1 MNKLLDELSQK
12 AEDYADDTDLPWLAT
27 YTERL
32 AQLIVKECIKCCD
45 EIDDI
50 NKHYREKMY
59 IDPEFGPKEC
69 IEIITEH
76 FGVK

>member
-32 AQLIVKECIKCCD
+32 AQLIVAEAVRLGQVSFLNDHSTLPVFPATQIK
-45 EIDDI
+45 
-50 NKHYREKMY
+50 
-59 IDPEFGPKEC
+59 
-69 IEIITEH
+69 EH
-76 FGVK
+76 FGVKE